1 MPRRRRCGVAQ
12 SSSSEPATQARPSQP
27 HSRLVV
33 PCMWAVVWLIAAH
46 LHILGRRLEAV
57 AALRVEAVVQA
68 AEGVVHL
75 RLEHL
80 LMAEY

>member
-12 SSSSEPATQARPSQP
+12 SSSSELATQARPSQP
-27 HSRLVV
+27 HSRLMV

>member
-1 MPRRRRCGVAQ
+1 MWLRALALSSRPKLGPASPIVA
-12 SSSSEPATQARPSQP
+12 SWC
-27 HSRLVV
+27 

>member
-1 MPRRRRCGVAQ
+1 
-12 SSSSEPATQARPSQP
+12 
-27 HSRLVV
+27 
-33 PCMWAVVWLIAAH
+33 MWAVAWLIAAH
-46 LHILGRRLEAV
+46 LHILARRLEAV

-80 LMAEY
+80 LMAED

>member
-1 MPRRRRCGVAQ
+1 
-12 SSSSEPATQARPSQP
+12 
-27 HSRLVV
+27 
-33 PCMWAVVWLIAAH
+33 MWAVVWLIAAH